1 MLCLSKISANWG
13 EEMGNVEAIIIK
25 ILENMN
31 ENGSLV
37 KLRMIHF

>member
-1 MLCLSKISANWG
+1 
-13 EEMGNVEAIIIK
+13 MGNVEAIIIK
-25 ILENMN
+25 ILENMY